1 MIRLGC
7 VDLSSTE
14 LESRACFLP
23 WYRLVKGT
31 LNGLVEELNETDVM
45 EYVSEGV
52 LTVPVVGV
60 GKERKPTP
68 VVEVALP
75 GDEAT
80 LAIVYRDA
88 ESLRHLKNLFHAS
101 QTAELEGFSA
111 AMRLLPAAF
120 ETRLLKKGFRGEGGF
135 SLSKKYVACRVDGDV
150 LKRLVEEAEV
160 IRSGGRRNVD
170 GRSVYEAPATPVLQL
185 VSFSVKQKEDD
196 FKSALEAVKPI
207 LGLLAAVKTQR
218 EIIHS
223 RVSKPVDKENT
234 YRGFVDL
241 LNKARS
247 GDFISSEE
255 RRAMEKRWRES
266 PDERKYLEEELKR
279 KIGETT

>member
-7 VDLSSTE
+7 VDLASTE
-14 LESRACFLP
+14 LESRARFLP

-31 LNGLVEELNETDVM
+31 LNGLVEELNETDAM
-45 EYVSEGV
+45 EYVSEGM
-52 LTVPVVGV
+52 LNIPVVGV
-60 GKERKPTP
+60 GEEPRPTP

-88 ESLRHLKNLFHAS
+88 ESLRHLKNLLHAS

-135 SLSKKYVACRVDGDV
+135 VVSRKYVACRVDGDV
-150 LKRLVEEAEV
+150 LQRLVEEAEV
-160 IRSGGRRNVD
+160 MRSGGRRNVD

-185 VSFSVKQKEDD
+185 VQVGVKQREDD
-196 FKSALEAVKPI
+196 FRAALEAVKPI
-207 LGLLAAVKTQR
+207 LGLFAAVKTQR
-218 EIIHS
+218 EMIHF
-223 RVSKPVDKENT
+223 RVSRPVDKGNL

-241 LNKARS
+241 LNRAR
-247 GDFISSEE
+247 GGGFISPEE
-255 RRAMEKRWRES
+255 RRAMEERWRES
-266 PDERKYLEEELKR
+266 LDERRYLEEELKR
-279 KIGETT
+279 KIGEST

>member
-1 MIRLGC
+1 MA
-7 VDLSSTE
+7 STE
-14 LESRACFLP
+14 LESRARFPP
-23 WYRLVKGT
+23 WYRLVKDT

-45 EYVSEGV
+45 EHVSEGV

-60 GKERKPTP
+60 GEERRPTP
-68 VVEVALP
+68 VVEVALR

-135 SLSKKYVACRVDGDV
+135 VVSRKYVACRVDGDV
-150 LKRLVEEAEV
+150 LQRLVEEAEV
-160 IRSGGRRNVD
+160 MRLGGRRNVD

-185 VSFSVKQKEDD
+185 VQVGVKQEDD
-196 FKSALEAVKPI
+196 FRAALEAVKPI

-218 EIIHS
+218 EIIHF
-223 RVSKPVDKENT
+223 RVSRPVDKGNP

-241 LNKARS
+241 LNRAR
-247 GDFISSEE
+247 GGGFISPEE

-266 PDERKYLEEELKR
+266 LDERKYLEEELKR
-279 KIGETT
+279 RIGVQT

>member
-1 MIRLGC
+1 LIRLGC
-7 VDLSSTE
+7 VDLASTE
-14 LESRACFLP
+14 LESRARFLP
-23 WYRLVKGT
+23 WYRLVKGI
-31 LNGLVEELNETDVM
+31 LNGLVEELNEIDVM

-60 GKERKPTP
+60 GEERRPTP

-88 ESLRHLKNLFHAS
+88 ESLRHLKNLLHAS
-101 QTAELEGFSA
+101 QTVELEGFSA

-120 ETRLLKKGFRGEGGF
+120 ETRLLKKEFRGEGGF
-135 SLSKKYVACRVDGDV
+135 VMSRKYIACRVDGDV
-150 LKRLVEEAEV
+150 LQRLVEETGAM
-160 IRSGGRRNVD
+160 RSGGRRNID

-185 VSFSVKQKEDD
+185 VSVSVKQKEDD
-196 FKSALEAVKPI
+196 FKAALEAVKPI

-218 EIIHS
+218 EMIHS
-223 RVSKPVDKENT
+223 RVPKPVDKENT

-241 LNKARS
+241 LNRARS

-266 PDERKYLEEELKR
+266 LDERKYLEEELRR
-279 KIGETT
+279 KMGETI

>member
-7 VDLSSTE
+7 VDLASTE
-14 LESRACFLP
+14 LESRARFLP

-31 LNGLVEELNETDVM
+31 LNDLVEGLSDTDVM
-45 EYVSEGV
+45 EFASEGV

-60 GKERKPTP
+60 GEERRPTP

-80 LAIVYRDA
+80 LVIVYRDA

-101 QTAELEGFSA
+101 QTVDLEGFSA
-111 AMRLLPAAF
+111 TMRLLPAAF
-120 ETRLLKKGFRGEGGF
+120 ETRLLKKGFQGEGGF
-135 SLSKKYVACRVDGDV
+135 VVSKKYVACRVDGDV
-150 LKRLVEEAEV
+150 LKRLVDEAEV
-160 IRSGGRRNVD
+160 IRSGGRRNID

-185 VSFSVKQKEDD
+185 VSVSVKQKEDD
-196 FKSALEAVKPI
+196 FRAALEAVKPI

-223 RVSKPVDKENT
+223 RVSKPVDKDNP

-241 LNKARS
+241 LNRARS
-247 GDFISSEE
+247 GGFISSEE

-266 PDERKYLEEELKR
+266 FDERKYLEEELKR
-279 KIGETT
+279 KIGEST

>member
-1 MIRLGC
+1 LIRLGC
-7 VDLSSTE
+7 VDLASTE
-14 LESRACFLP
+14 LESRARFLP

-31 LNGLVEELNETDVM
+31 LDGLVEELNETDVM
-45 EYVSEGV
+45 EHVSEGV

-60 GKERKPTP
+60 GEERRPTP

-120 ETRLLKKGFRGEGGF
+120 ETRLLKKGFRDEGFGV
-135 SLSKKYVACRVDGDV
+135 SRKYVACRVDGDV
-150 LKRLVEEAEV
+150 LQRLVEEAEV
-160 IRSGGRRNVD
+160 MRSGGRRNVD

-185 VSFSVKQKEDD
+185 VQVGVKQKEDD
-196 FKSALEAVKPI
+196 FRAALEAVKPI

-218 EIIHS
+218 EIIHF
-223 RVSKPVDKENT
+223 RVSRPVDKGNP

-241 LNKARS
+241 LNRARS
-247 GDFISSEE
+247 GGFISPEE

-266 PDERKYLEEELKR
+266 LDERRYLEEELKR

>member
-1 MIRLGC
+1 
-7 VDLSSTE
+7 

-31 LNGLVEELNETDVM
+31 LDGIVEELNETDVM

-60 GKERKPTP
+60 GEERRPTP

-75 GDEAT
+75 EDEVT

-101 QTAELEGFSA
+101 QTADLEGFSA
-111 AMRLLPAAF
+111 AMRLLPAVF
-120 ETRLLKKGFRGEGGF
+120 ETRLLKKGFREGGF
-135 SLSKKYVACRVDGDV
+135 NISKKYVACRVDGDV
-150 LKRLVEEAEV
+150 LQRLVEEAEV
-160 IRSGGRRNVD
+160 MRSGGRRNMD
-170 GRSVYEAPATPVLQL
+170 GRSIYEAPATPVFQL
-185 VSFSVKQKEDD
+185 VSVSVKQKKDD
-196 FKSALEAVKPI
+196 FKAALEAVKPI

-223 RVSKPVDKENT
+223 KVSKPVDKENP

-241 LNKARS
+241 LNRAR
-247 GDFISSEE
+247 GCDFISSEE

>member
-1 MIRLGC
+1 
-7 VDLSSTE
+7 

-135 SLSKKYVACRVDGDV
+135 GVSRKYVACRVDGDV

-160 IRSGGRRNVD
+160 MRLGGRRNVD

-185 VSFSVKQKEDD
+185 VQVGVRQEDD
-196 FKSALEAVKPI
+196 FRAALEAVKPI

-279 KIGETT
+279 RIGETA

>member
-1 MIRLGC
+1 LIRLDC
-7 VDLSSTE
+7 VDLVSTE
-14 LESRACFLP
+14 LESRTRFLP
-23 WYRLVKGT
+23 WYWLVKGT
-31 LNGLVEELNETDVM
+31 LNGLVEELNETNVM

-52 LTVPVVGV
+52 LTVPVVGI
-60 GKERKPTP
+60 GEEQRPTP

-75 GDEAT
+75 GDEVT

-88 ESLRHLKNLFHAS
+88 ESLRHLKNLLHAS
-101 QTAELEGFSA
+101 QTADLEGFSVV
-111 AMRLLPAAF
+111 MRLLPAAF
-120 ETRLLKKGFRGEGGF
+120 ETRLLKKGFRDEGGF
-135 SLSKKYVACRVDGDV
+135 GVSKKYVACRVDGDV
-150 LKRLVEEAEV
+150 LQRLIEEAEV

-170 GRSVYEAPATPVLQL
+170 GRSIYEAPATPVLQL
-185 VSFSVKQKEDD
+185 VSVSVKHEEDD
-196 FKSALEAVKPI
+196 FKAALEAVKPI

-241 LNKARS
+241 LNRARS

-266 PDERKYLEEELKR
+266 LDERKYLEEELRR
-279 KIGETT
+279 KMGETI